1 MKNLK
6 TLLKATLVGA
16 AAGLVILSTRVELPR
31 AWAANIDIPGMIAA
45 TSVTGTDLYECSQAG
60 VTHKCT
66 ITQLSTFLGTS
77 TMATLSGTQ
86 TFTGA
91 NTFGQVMGGT
101 RAVTTTTDTLSAT
114 DCGKTITYNNA
125 AAITVTIPQ
134 GLPIVCVIAIMQLG
148 AGKVSVNGSAVTP
161 ATFRTN
167 VGGGTATGTSQQYS
181 TISITNY
188 VANTVVMAGDGS

>member
-6 TLLKATLVGA
+6 TLLKATLAGA
-16 AAGLVILSTRVELPR
+16 TAALLISSAHVELPR
-31 AWAANIDIPGMIAA
+31 AWAANIDIPGLTAA

-60 VTHKCT
+60 HSHKCT

-77 TMATLSGTQ
+77 LASLAGNQ

-91 NTFGQVMGGT
+91 NTFGEVIGGT
-101 RAVTTTTDTLSAT
+101 RAVTTTTDTLASI

-148 AGKVSVNGSAVTP
+148 AGKVSVNGTAVTP
-161 ATFRTN
+161 ATFHTN
-167 VGGGTATGTSQQYS
+167 VAGGTATGTSQQYS